1 MDVNAIVHVIQWLD
15 VSGSAAWEC
24 AQRMEVGKGRK
35 IIILVRR
42 RCLGNKWETDKERE
56 VKVLL
61 FKAKA
66 SARLKR
72 LVRPKIKI
80 ESSITYSQ

>member
-1 MDVNAIVHVIQWLD
+1 MDVNAVVHVIQWLV

-42 RCLGNKWETDKERE
+42 RWETDKERE
-56 VKVLL
+56 IKVLL

-66 SARLKR
+66 SARLN
-72 LVRPKIKI
+72 
-80 ESSITYSQ
+80 SSKMFNWVINNLL